1 MDQPMACEECRVI
14 SRELADAYVDAM
26 DALRDAHGSD
36 AWHRLLQQW
45 SDPRFRGAQLDSFHA
60 RLADDGEPG
69 RQTLPVVAPEIRD
82 LSKWHAAHATHV
94 AEPTPIAR
102 AFHRKF
108 MHECRTGHK
117 IRLLARA

>member
-1 MDQPMACEECRVI
+1 MDQPVNCEECRVI
-14 SRELADAYVDAM
+14 SCELADAYVAVLDAV
-26 DALRDAHGSD
+26 RDSHGSD
-36 AWHRLLQQW
+36 GWLRLVRGW
-45 SDPRFRGAQLDSFHA
+45 ADPRFRETLIESFYA

-82 LSKWHAAHATHV
+82 LSKWHSAHATHL
-94 AEPTPIAR
+94 AGPTPIAR

-117 IRLLARA
+117 IKLLART